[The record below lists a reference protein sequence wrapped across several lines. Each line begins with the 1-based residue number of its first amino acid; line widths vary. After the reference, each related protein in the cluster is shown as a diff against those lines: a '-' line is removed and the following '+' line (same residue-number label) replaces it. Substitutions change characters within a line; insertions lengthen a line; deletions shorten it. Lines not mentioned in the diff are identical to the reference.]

1 MIHAATNKISLAT
14 TSKCS
19 KHGHKL
25 ILMIDLSYLDFQ
37 LSNLEVILE
46 ENEIFSPKRDM
57 KSCTMLFSQFL
68 LVAFLFCCSDLL
80 HNYPH
85 KDNNLQ
91 AHLQHQFIGK
101 PSKNVN
107 N

>member
-46 ENEIFSPKRDM
+46 ENEIFSP
-57 KSCTMLFSQFL
+57 CTMLFSQFL

-91 AHLQHQFIGK
+91 AHLQHQFREAIK
-101 PSKNVN
+101 KFLL
-107 N
+107 